1 MQSMKTKSEAASLL
15 IDTTHPF
22 RLIPWLLELDSG
34 NKEGEFQKKT
44 TSASLTAFKPLTVCI
59 TGNWEIHQEMGIP
72 DHLSCLLSNLYAG

>member
-1 MQSMKTKSEAASLL
+1 MQSKKIE
-15 IDTTHPF
+15 
-22 RLIPWLLELDSG
+22 RLHYFLQTPPIPLRWILWLLELDSG

-59 TGNWEIHQEMGIP
+59 TGNWEILQEMGIP